1 MTLQMD
7 VQTDGRMGVYNN
19 IPTFSSKST
28 GTKKR
33 FLCYNFERSFNGCL
47 EKFWGFS
54 IFENSIIII
63 DRYIINANTMVPKTL
78 CTHLA
83 PKVIKLFSCS
93 TQVSMKF
100 VLLINLNL
108 LTTANSFLLNRAE
121 HENFSANKYKNAF
134 HIH

>member
-7 VQTDGRMGVYNN
+7 VQTDGRGYNN

-28 GTKKR
+28 GIKKKM
-33 FLCYNFERSFNGCL
+33 FFVTILSFNGCL

-63 DRYIINANTMVPKTL
+63 DRYIINANTIVPKTL